1 MSEVDEGEDIPQKPI
16 GYLFPIP
23 FKVGVSRFSPVHQF
37 QGFYW
42 DPNDTATEEPTE
54 AIESIAQ
61 AQKVGE

>member
-1 MSEVDEGEDIPQKPI
+1 MSEVRGTGRRDHFLINALYHLE
-16 GYLFPIP
+16 
-23 FKVGVSRFSPVHQF
+23 SAHQY
-37 QGFYW
+37 QGFYG